1 MLFDD
6 TQDVEEVFC
15 EHHEDVL
22 LKHCDGMFTG
32 HQVKTR
38 ESNQPLWK
46 ASDSQIKGGLCEIR
60 SA

>member
-1 MLFDD
+1 MLLDD

-22 LKHCDGMFTG
+22 LKHRDGLFTG

-38 ESNQPLWK
+38 GDDQPPWK
-46 ASDSQIKGGLCEIR
+46 AKDDAAAGIA